1 MPRLNASQSTR
12 VFTWARRPPIRIDLA
27 PPLFNT
33 LYPILQSSGG
43 FRLRYLRYQ
52 QQNDEVAA
60 KDLTL
65 EGFID
70 GEVVNSLVGADSGG
84 VNDYFLLTVLDNQ
97 WNFG

>member
-1 MPRLNASQSTR
+1 
-12 VFTWARRPPIRIDLA
+12 
-27 PPLFNT
+27 
-33 LYPILQSSGG
+33 
-43 FRLRYLRYQ
+43 
-52 QQNDEVAA
+52 NDEVAA

-97 WNFG
+97 WNFGATGVLTRMGDEGTLYLICKTCDLQMRITTALGTNQEIHALLEYDAWEEL